1 MGFLLD
7 INKAAFRRHA
17 CLSITSDGQTL
28 QIYVPSQA
36 EVSQSQT
43 DALIRL
49 NTECSPAT
57 LTGRMGCGG
66 LGGWTILFLN
76 PVLAAQRGHLLAAGS
91 RKKKKK
97 LETRP
102 IAQQAVCNK
111 DQRNVLVTTTSL
123 QLVGVR
129 VPPSGPASY
138 LPDELHNEVHHQ
150 LGVLVEHA
158 LPQLVHQSL
167 GEVEDVVDQD
177 LVAAAAAEGQRGVFT
192 WK

>member
-1 MGFLLD
+1 MWRVGGVDNF
-7 INKAAFRRHA
+7 I
-17 CLSITSDGQTL
+17 
-28 QIYVPSQA
+28 
-36 EVSQSQT
+36 SQS
-43 DALIRL
+43 
-49 NTECSPAT
+49 S
-57 LTGRMGCGG
+57 
-66 LGGWTILFLN
+66 
-76 PVLAAQRGHLLAAGS
+76 AGS
-91 RKKKKK
+91 TKRPSARCWLQEKKKNK

-123 QLVGVR
+123 RLVGVR
-129 VPPSGPASY
+129 VPPSGPTSY

>member
-1 MGFLLD
+1 MFTGYTDWENGMWRVGVVGWGGQFY
-7 INKAAFRRHA
+7 F
-17 CLSITSDGQTL
+17 SIQCW
-28 QIYVPSQA
+28 QRKEAI
-36 EVSQSQT
+36 
-43 DALIRL
+43 
-49 NTECSPAT
+49 CS
-57 LTGRMGCGG
+57 
-66 LGGWTILFLN
+66 
-76 PVLAAQRGHLLAAGS
+76 LLAPG
-91 RKKKKK
+91 KKNK

-102 IAQQAVCNK
+102 TAQQAVCNK

-123 QLVGVR
+123 QPVGVL
-129 VPPSGPASY
+129 VPPTHPDSGPASY

-192 WK
+192 WE